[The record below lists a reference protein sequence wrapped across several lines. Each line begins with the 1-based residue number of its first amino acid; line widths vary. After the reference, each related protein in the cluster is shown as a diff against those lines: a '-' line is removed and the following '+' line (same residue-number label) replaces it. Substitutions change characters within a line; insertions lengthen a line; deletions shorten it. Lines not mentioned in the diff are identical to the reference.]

1 MITRV
6 QNNDGQLD
14 QLQSVI
20 DQVNEVLG
28 FDINVARK
36 PAGGTWQ
43 PAAATSGT
51 DTACTNGTVYVGRIR
66 VDAPCTATGLQYLI
80 GSVGGTDKVIASL
93 YDESG
98 NLLRSSAA
106 AGATVGTAANA
117 QQVAFALDGDGE
129 AATTIDLE
137 PGFYWVGLTFN
148 GTTAKFRSVPAHCQ
162 VGTNVLGNG
171 LSQTFGTID
180 TTITPPTTFTA
191 DKVPV
196 ASLY

>member
-1 MITRV
+1 MITKV

-20 DQVNEVLG
+20 DQVNENLG
-28 FDINVARK
+28 YDINVTRK

-51 DTACTNGTVYVGRIR
+51 DTACTNGTVYVGRVR
-66 VDAPCTATGLQYLI
+66 VDAPCRVTGIQNLV
-80 GSVGGTDKVIASL
+80 GSVGGTDKVIVTL
-93 YDESG
+93 YNESG
-98 NLLRSSAA
+98 ALLRASAA

-117 QQVAFALDGDGE
+117 QQVAFALNAAGA

-137 PGFYWVGLTFN
+137 PGYYWIGLTFN

-171 LSQTFGTID
+171 LTQTFGTIA
-180 TTITPPTTFTA
+180 TSITPPTTFTA

>member
-1 MITRV
+1 MITTV
-6 QNNDGQLD
+6 QNNDGQLN
-14 QLQSVI
+14 QLKSIVGQL
-20 DQVNEVLG
+20 NEVLG
-28 FDINVARK
+28 FDVNVARK

-43 PAAATSGT
+43 PIAATSGT
-51 DTACTNGTVYVGRIR
+51 DTPCTNGTVYVGRVR
-66 VDAPCTATGLQYLI
+66 VDAPCRATGIQYLV
-80 GSVGGTDKVIASL
+80 GSVGGTDKAIATL

-98 NLLRSSAA
+98 NLLRSGAV
-106 AGATVGTAANA
+106 AGVTVGTAAQA
-117 QQVAFALDGDGE
+117 QQLAFALDAAGD

-148 GTTAKFRSVPAHCQ
+148 GTTAKFRSVPAYCQ